1 MGGVVDSVVDFVSD
15 VWDVVTDVVDVV
27 ADVVTE
33 VADITKDIINTV
45 SDIARDAVEIVGKVT
60 TSINEAIKIPVI
72 YDVNKF
78 LIDNTV
84 KITTEAIDLNEKA
97 FEIVLVDTTK
107 NIVQGVNN
115 TIQHGS
121 FLEIAATIVGAVATG
136 GMSLVYQYVIPG
148 FTGALAQHGVISET
162 WAQVINVGAILYG
175 MYQGW
180 TSIGEGSLNLQSVF
194 TSLGVSSATAAWL
207 ASSLLTTMS
216 IASLGM
222 TIYGMYEAYQTS
234 KDIENMYKTA
244 LAEWE
249 EWRNNFRKN
258 QARQEETW
266 QEGMSFADGSYYEG
280 KLPGQIKY
288 AIFSPSREAFVPMD
302 VVQPAY
308 WVENT
313 KPPFTED
320 REVANIMWEVKDL
333 EFRNKFELVPFELDT
348 GFIGSQGVNSKNTVK
363 YREYI
368 EEVKTAIAQNE
379 SNILIYQDSLVQ
391 ANEGIKAIDASNQ
404 EIQSGIATL
413 NDKLLYIDQEQ
424 ASMQTKY
431 TDIYA
436 RQRVIKPAM
445 DYALDHGNMSRYNRF
460 LSEYNGN
467 SKILAAY
474 SEGIYSLQTSKM
486 TITNQLTSLHNNM
499 NTNTVTRNTLVN
511 QINEINANISKSTDI
526 INQYRAL
533 L

>member
-1 MGGVVDSVVDFVSD
+1 MGGAFDKVGDFISD
-15 VWDVVTDVVDVV
+15 TWDAVKDVVDVV
-27 ADVVTE
+27 ADVITE
-33 VADITKDIINTV
+33 VADITKSIINTV
-45 SDIARDAVEIVGKVT
+45 SDIARDVVEITGKLAT
-60 TSINEAIKIPVI
+60 TINEVIKLPVI

-78 LIDNTV
+78 LIDTTV
-84 KITTEAIDLNEKA
+84 KISTKAIDINEKA

-115 TIQHGS
+115 TVQHGS
-121 FLEIAATIVGAVATG
+121 FLEITATILGAVATG
-136 GMSLVYQYVIPG
+136 GMSLMYQYVIPG

-162 WAQVINVGAILYG
+162 WAQVINVGAMLYG

-180 TSIGEGSLNLQSVF
+180 TSMGEGSANLQGMF
-194 TSLGVSSATAAWL
+194 TSLGVSAATATWL
-207 ASSLLTTMS
+207 SSALLSTMS

-222 TIYGMYEAYQTS
+222 TIYGMYEAYQTT

-249 EWRNNFRKN
+249 SWLNNFKMN
-258 QARQEETW
+258 QAKQEQTW

-333 EFRNKFELVPFELDT
+333 EFQNKFELVPFELDT
-348 GFIGSQGVNSKNTVK
+348 GYVGSQGINSKNTVK

-391 ANEGIKAIDASNQ
+391 ANAGIKSIDASSH
-404 EIQSGIATL
+404 EIQSSITTL
-413 NDKLLYIDQEQ
+413 NDKLLYVDREQ

-431 TDIYA
+431 NDLQA
-436 RQRVIKPAM
+436 RQDLLRMRIPGLYHVDI
-445 DYALDHGNMSRYNRF
+445 NMHQYYV
-460 LSEYNGN
+460 SEYGNN
-467 SKILAAY
+467 SKLMEAY
-474 SEGIYSLQTSKM
+474 SSGISSLQSSRT
-486 TITNQLTSLHNNM
+486 TITNHLTSLYDNM
-499 NTNTVTRNTLVN
+499 NKNTVSRNTLVN

>member
-15 VWDVVTDVVDVV
+15 AWDVVKDVVDVV
-27 ADVVTE
+27 ADVITE
-33 VADITKDIINTV
+33 VADIAKGIINTV
-45 SDIARDAVEIVGKVT
+45 SDIARDVVEITGKVAT
-60 TSINEAIKIPVI
+60 TINNVIKIPVI

-84 KITTEAIDLNEKA
+84 KVVTKAIDINEKA
-97 FEIVLVDTTK
+97 FEIVFVDTTK

-115 TIQHGS
+115 TVQYGS

-162 WAQVINVGAILYG
+162 WAQVINVGAMLYG

-180 TSIGEGSLNLQSVF
+180 TSIGEGSANLQGMF
-194 TSLGVSSATAAWL
+194 TSLGASASTASWL
-207 ASSLLTTMS
+207 ASALLTTMS

-222 TIYGMYEAYQTS
+222 TIYGMYEAYQTA

-249 EWRNNFRKN
+249 SWLHNFKMN
-258 QARQEETW
+258 QAKQEQTW
-266 QEGMSFADGSYYEG
+266 KEGMSFADGSYYEG
-280 KLPGQIKY
+280 KLPGQLKY

-313 KPPFTED
+313 KPPFKED
-320 REVANIMWEVKDL
+320 REVANMMWEVKDL
-333 EFRNKFELVPFELDT
+333 EFKNKFELVPFELDT
-348 GFIGSQGVNSKNTVK
+348 GYVGSQGVNTKNTVK

-368 EEVKTAIAQNE
+368 EEVNKAIAQNE

-391 ANEGIKAIDASNQ
+391 ANAGIKSIDAATQ
-404 EIQSGIATL
+404 DIQSSIATL
-413 NDKLLYIDQEQ
+413 NDKLLYVDKEQ

-431 TDIYA
+431 NEIQAQQADL
-436 RQRVIKPAM
+436 R
-445 DYALDHGNMSRYNRF
+445 
-460 LSEYNGN
+460 
-467 SKILAAY
+467 KILANGSALPASAY
-474 SEGIYSLQTSKM
+474 SHYANKYNENTKIMEAYSSGISSLQSSRT
-486 TITNQLTSLHNNM
+486 TITNQLTSLYDNM
-499 NTNTVTRNTLVN
+499 NTNTVSRNTLVN
-511 QINEINANISKSTDI
+511 QINEINVNISKSTDI

>member
-15 VWDVVTDVVDVV
+15 AWDVVKDVVDVV

-45 SDIARDAVEIVGKVT
+45 SDIARDAVKIVGNVA
-60 TSINEAIKIPVI
+60 TSINEVIKIPVI

-78 LIDNTV
+78 LINNTV
-84 KITTEAIDLNEKA
+84 KLTTKAIDLNEKA
-97 FEIVLVDTTK
+97 FEIVFVDTTK

-115 TIQHGS
+115 TIQYGS
-121 FLEIAATIVGAVATG
+121 FLEIGATIVGAIATG

-162 WAQVINVGAILYG
+162 WAQVINVGAMLYG

-180 TSIGEGSLNLQSVF
+180 TSIGEGSLILQSVF

-249 EWRNNFRKN
+249 EWRNNFLKN
-258 QARQEETW
+258 QAKQEQTW

-288 AIFSPSREAFVPMD
+288 AVFSPSREAFVPMD

-320 REVANIMWEVKDL
+320 REVANMMWEVKDL

-348 GFIGSQGVNSKNTVK
+348 GYIGSQGVNSKNTVK

-368 EEVKTAIAQNE
+368 EEVKTAIAQSE
-379 SNILIYQDSLVQ
+379 SNILIYQESLAQ
-391 ANEGIKAIDASNQ
+391 ANAGIKTIEASNQ

-413 NDKLLYIDQEQ
+413 NDKLLYVDREQ

-431 TDIYA
+431 NDL
-436 RQRVIKPAM
+436 QAM
-445 DYALDHGNMSRYNRF
+445 QGDLH
-460 LSEYNGN
+460 
-467 SKILAAY
+467 KILATGRGSLPDSEYYHYIEKYNNNVKIMEAY
-474 SEGIYSLQTSKM
+474 SSGLSSLQTSRN
-486 TITNQLTSLHNNM
+486 TITNQLSTLYSNM
-499 NTNTVTRNTLVN
+499 DTNTASKNTLVN